1 MKMNIHIVIRTL
13 VLFCLLLSGLSS
25 RAQFGFDVGSIEA
38 SIDDHKRMRSVLL
51 ARSGIEQANVLLH
64 QYSSEAGTE
73 HKDITVK
80 LEKYTKAFDMLDLI
94 IQGTATVFTVK
105 NTITDVSDYVGKYKD
120 LIQRYSEL
128 CLARGNVL
136 SSDTLMIGITTRL
149 IERLGDDVNQLIA
162 SYTEVAGYVT
172 GLVPCRT
179 SDMLRILTD
188 VNNTLQDIRRSVKTA
203 YLTLWKYI
211 RLRTGYWKNA
221 IYQSK
226 TMQEIAND
234 AFAHWRR
241 VAREV
246 DY

>member
-1 MKMNIHIVIRTL
+1 MPAALR
-13 VLFCLLLSGLSS
+13 LSS

-128 CLARGNVL
+128 CLARG
-136 SSDTLMIGITTRL
+136 
-149 IERLGDDVNQLIA
+149 
-162 SYTEVAGYVT
+162 
-172 GLVPCRT
+172 T
-179 SDMLRILTD
+179 SFPATPL
-188 VNNTLQDIRRSVKTA
+188 
-203 YLTLWKYI
+203 
-211 RLRTGYWKNA
+211 
-221 IYQSK
+221 
-226 TMQEIAND
+226 
-234 AFAHWRR
+234 
-241 VAREV
+241 
-246 DY
+246 